1 MMQTAEEAIKKYET
15 LGKKIFG
22 KKLPW
27 FSRWDATYDHTV
39 LEKCLKEVIEQSP
52 RFLDEDA
59 LFEDESLR
67 CRTFVVSTNLDKH
80 SSKPA
85 IFKSYN
91 IPSSSKNGK
100 LESAFSGTIWQAG
113 RATSAAPTFFKP
125 IVINGDN
132 YSDGAT
138 IANNPSHYAIIEA
151 TKIWHTSDIDCI
163 VSLGTG
169 PEGEHTLDNAT
180 SDILGP

>member
-1 MMQTAEEAIKKYET
+1 MYRLLQTIRLLTYGMMQTVEEAIEKYET

-27 FSRWDATYDHTV
+27 ISRWDATYDHTV

-91 IPSSSKNGK
+91 IPSSSNNGK
-100 LESAFSGTIWQAG
+100 PESAFSGTIWQAG
-113 RATSAAPTFFKP
+113 REIGRAH
-125 IVINGDN
+125 V
-132 YSDGAT
+132 
-138 IANNPSHYAIIEA
+138 
-151 TKIWHTSDIDCI
+151 
-163 VSLGTG
+163 
-169 PEGEHTLDNAT
+169 
-180 SDILGP
+180 